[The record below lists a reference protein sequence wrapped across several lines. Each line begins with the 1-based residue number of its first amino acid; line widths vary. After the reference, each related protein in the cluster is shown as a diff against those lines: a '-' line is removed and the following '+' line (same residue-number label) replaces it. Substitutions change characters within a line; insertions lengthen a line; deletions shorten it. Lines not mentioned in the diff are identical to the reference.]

1 MRTLTEERRQA
12 IITAAAQLFQE
23 IGYERASMNEVAKR
37 VGGSKATL
45 YNYFSSKEELF
56 ETVVRTYS
64 ANFMTDA
71 AAELTKPG
79 SENLSIEQKL
89 TLFGERMLQVL
100 AGENQALQ
108 IYRVVVGESGHS
120 DIGTLFHESGIRQ
133 SLETLA
139 QAMADA
145 AQKGEL
151 IAGDPELRVKQFTAL
166 VKAEADALLYQRELP
181 RFTRAQIQQ
190 MVRNGVQLFLHGAT
204 SQKKESNP

>member
-45 YNYFSSKEELF
+45 YNYFSSKEALF

-89 TLFGERMLQVL
+89 TLFGKRMLS
-100 AGENQALQ
+100 GDNQALQ

-120 DIGTLFHESGIRQ
+120 DIGVLFRESGIRQ
-133 SLETLA
+133 SMEKLA
-139 QAMADA
+139 QTMADA

-151 IAGDPELRVKQFTAL
+151 IAGDPMLRATQFTAL
-166 VKAEADALLYQRELP
+166 VKAEADAMFYQRELP

-204 SQKKESNP
+204 PQKKERE

>member
-45 YNYFSSKEELF
+45 YNYFTSKEELF

-64 ANFMTDA
+64 ASFLADA

-79 SENLSIEQKL
+79 SDKLSIEQKL
-89 TLFGERMLQVL
+89 TRFGERMLQVL
-100 AGENQALQ
+100 TGDNQALQ

-120 DIGTLFHESGIRQ
+120 DIGILFRESGIRQ
-133 SLETLA
+133 SMEKLA
-139 QAMADA
+139 QVMADA
-145 AQKGEL
+145 EQKGEL
-151 IAGDPELRVKQFTAL
+151 IAGDPMLRAMQFTAL
-166 VKAEADALLYQRELP
+166 VKAETDALLYQRELP
-181 RFTRAQIQQ
+181 RFTRAKIKQ
-190 MVRNGVQLFLHGAT
+190 MVGRGVQLFLNGALADKV
-204 SQKKESNP
+204 KK